1 MGQEGEKYMLSLRR
15 HLFTTPRCEITA
27 LISILFIILASFLIS
42 WNLRETL
49 LLFAIPYILVN
60 LLDFVLVKV
69 ARIYFPARRIITINL
84 LMFTFGILQ
93 MVILRLFFPFEFSL
107 FLSFSFSV
115 FTRFL
120 VYLVF
125 MRKSKILGLITALN
139 YNTIYA
145 IISLIYYPEYLPSFL
160 LSTLIYTVMACLLL
174 KVSVARFI
182 REFSEDP
189 LWFLSTFINYLSN
202 ATEDNV
208 HHLNKFFESIYTKRR
223 VPISTMIFW
232 KGNKPKAVFVFPYI
246 HPGPFGNV
254 GGSNITEKLRKFTGY
269 ENLLVFHTT
278 TTHDNNVASDEDV
291 KKIADVIK
299 RAIEMGEKE
308 EKYDRISK
316 ALRFKVDGFEVWAQ
330 RIGNYPVVALLP
342 TLSIFDDVDLNAG
355 LSLRR
360 RLKKKFDDA
369 AIIDAHNNFD
379 ENALPLTLTAKDMQ
393 DIVRRIVELKDDYP
407 LRIGFAQGSLRGK
420 SIGPDGIKVAVFEY
434 DGKRI
439 AYILLDGNNVKRG
452 LRKKI
457 REEVIGLVD
466 EVEVFST
473 DNHIVNYDIM
483 DLNPFGDRDDWK
495 IIIDKIKDTVKRAIE
510 NIEDVEVSMHTEVVE
525 MTMARRGQL
534 QKMTDITK
542 EAIKTVKIAA
552 PLTLASGFF
561 LSLLSFV
568 LI

>member
-15 HLFTTPRCEITA
+15 HLFTTPRCEITGV
-27 LISILFIILASFLIS
+27 ISILFIILASFLIS
-42 WNLRETL
+42 WNLKETL
-49 LLFAIPYILVN
+49 ILFAIPYIVVN
-60 LLDFVLVKV
+60 LLDFILVKV

-84 LMFTFGILQ
+84 LMFTIGIVQ
-93 MVILRLFFPFEFSL
+93 MVILRLFFSFEFSL

-125 MRKSKILGLITALN
+125 MRRTKVLGLITALN

-145 IISLIYYPEYLPSFL
+145 IISLLYYPQYLLPFL
-160 LSTLIYTVMACLLL
+160 ISTSIYTIMACVLL
-174 KVSVARFI
+174 KVSIARFI

-223 VPISTMIFW
+223 VPISSMIFW
-232 KGNKPKAVFVFPYI
+232 KGKKPKAIFVFPYI

-254 GGSNITEKLRKFTGY
+254 GGSNITEKLRRFTGY
-269 ENLLVFHTT
+269 NNLLVFHTT
-278 TTHDNNVASDEDV
+278 TTHDNNVASDKDV
-291 KKIADVIK
+291 KKIAESIK
-299 RAIEMGEKE
+299 RSIEDEGNRYDKISDAI
-308 EKYDRISK
+308 
-316 ALRFKVDGFEVWAQ
+316 RFKVDGFEVWAQ
-330 RIGNYPVVALLP
+330 IIGDYPVIAFLP
-342 TLSIFDDVDLNAG
+342 TIRIFDDVDLNAG
-355 LSLRR
+355 LALRR
-360 RLKKKFDDA
+360 RLKKRFSDS

-379 ENALPLTLTAKDMQ
+379 ENALPLTLTTKDMQ
-393 DIVRRIVELKDDYP
+393 EIVRKIVELKSDSP
-407 LRIGFAQGSLRGK
+407 LRMGFAHESLEGK
-420 SIGPDGIKVAVFEY
+420 SIGPDGIKISVFEY
-434 DGKRI
+434 GSKKI
-439 AYILLDGNNVKRG
+439 AYILLDGNNIKKG
-452 LRKKI
+452 LRGKI
-457 REEVIGLVD
+457 RDEILNIVD

-483 DLNPFGDRDDWK
+483 DLNPFGDRDDWNT
-495 IIIDKIKDTVKRAIE
+495 IIESIKMAIKKAVA
-510 NIEDVEVSMHTEVVE
+510 NIEDVEVSMHTEIVE

-542 EAIKTVKIAA
+542 EAIKTVKIVA
-552 PLTLASGFF
+552 PLTLISGFF
-561 LSLLSFV
+561 LSLLAFV